1 MGDYFALEPG
11 ILELCQQ
18 SLETISGEGAV
29 IEELLP
35 QFDPNDLWFS
45 WTSLRHLGRAN
56 MRRLFDD
63 PVLRAKLKP
72 DLVWEI
78 EQSMLLTEGDRATAN
93 AIRGEWYREL
103 DRLFA
108 EYDFLA
114 IPSAQ
119 VFPYSKQVKW
129 PTEINGRQ
137 MDTYHRWMEIV
148 IPASLG
154 GIPVINIPVGFD
166 NLGRPMGLQIMA
178 NFGQDQKVLEFGL
191 AYEQITNFLQ
201 QQPEMMEHV

>member
-1 MGDYFALEPG
+1 
-11 ILELCQQ
+11 
-18 SLETISGEGAV
+18 
-29 IEELLP
+29 
-35 QFDPNDLWFS
+35 
-45 WTSLRHLGRAN
+45 